1 MYEAAVRRQV
11 RKTYRQLT
19 DGDFDAVLRSFAPE
33 AVFCFAGDHALG
45 GELVGVERIER
56 WFERFRRL
64 FPGIQLTPHSICVS
78 GWPWDTLVAT
88 RFTVTAALPTGRP
101 YGNEG
106 VQLLRL
112 RWGRVVEDRLYE
124 DTQAL
129 VSALQ
134 ELTEAGT
141 VEATAPALTAVPIRA
156 DDDPPTG
163 GSGRATTHEGAAR

>member
-1 MYEAAVRRQV
+1 MYRAAVRREV
-11 RKTYRQLT
+11 RRTYRRLS
-19 DGDFDAVLRSFAPE
+19 DGDFDTVLRSFAPQ

-45 GELVGVERIER
+45 GELVGVERIQG

-88 RFTVTAALPTGRP
+88 RFTVTAALPTGRQ

-134 ELTEAGT
+134 ELAAAGT
-141 VEATAPALTAVPIRA
+141 VEAAAPALTPVAVRSGG
-156 DDDPPTG
+156 DLPTD